1 MTITTLMDNL
11 AEFLRAAVKEY
22 CTMQKT
28 GEIPIEVYNKLKDSI
43 KKQDEVISDL
53 SKENSILKNDFNNLK
68 AISLDLS
75 NSSLY
80 ERMFKWNKLTQDI
93 KAYGEKL

>member
-1 MTITTLMDNL
+1 MAGKI
-11 AEFLRAAVKEY
+11 
-22 CTMQKT
+22 
-28 GEIPIEVYNKLKDSI
+28 EIPIEVYNKLKDSI
-43 KKQDEVISDL
+43 KKQDEVISAL

-80 ERMFKWNKLTQDI
+80 ERMFKWNKLIQDI

>member
-1 MTITTLMDNL
+1 MSGKI
-11 AEFLRAAVKEY
+11 
-22 CTMQKT
+22 
-28 GEIPIEVYNKLKDSI
+28 EIPIEVYNKLKDSI
-43 KKQDEVISDL
+43 KKQDDVIAEL

-80 ERMFKWNKLTQDI
+80 ERMFKWNQLTQDI
-93 KAYGEKL
+93 KAYDKKL

>member
-1 MTITTLMDNL
+1 MAGKI
-11 AEFLRAAVKEY
+11 
-22 CTMQKT
+22 
-28 GEIPIEVYNKLKDSI
+28 EIPIEVYNKLNDSI
-43 KKQDEVISDL
+43 KKHDEVISAL

-80 ERMFKWNKLTQDI
+80 ERMFKWNKLIQDI

>member
-1 MTITTLMDNL
+1 MSGKI
-11 AEFLRAAVKEY
+11 
-22 CTMQKT
+22 
-28 GEIPIEVYNKLKDSI
+28 EIPIEVYNKLKDNT
-43 KKQDEVISDL
+43 KKQDDVIAEL

-80 ERMFKWNKLTQDI
+80 ERMFKWNQLTKDI
-93 KAYGEKL
+93 KAYGKKL

>member
-1 MTITTLMDNL
+1 MSGKI
-11 AEFLRAAVKEY
+11 
-22 CTMQKT
+22 
-28 GEIPIEVYNKLKDSI
+28 EIPIEVYNKLKDNT
-43 KKQDEVISDL
+43 KKQDDVIAEL

-80 ERMFKWNKLTQDI
+80 ERMFKWNQLTQDI
-93 KAYGEKL
+93 KAYGKKL

>member
-1 MTITTLMDNL
+1 MAGKI
-11 AEFLRAAVKEY
+11 
-22 CTMQKT
+22 
-28 GEIPIEVYNKLKDSI
+28 EIPIEVYNKLKDSI

-80 ERMFKWNKLTQDI
+80 ERMFKWNKLIQDI

>member
-1 MTITTLMDNL
+1 MAGKI
-11 AEFLRAAVKEY
+11 
-22 CTMQKT
+22 
-28 GEIPIEVYNKLKDSI
+28 EIPIEVYNKLKDSI

-75 NSSLY
+75 DSSLY
-80 ERMFKWNKLTQDI
+80 ERMFKWNQLTQDI

>member
-1 MTITTLMDNL
+1 MSGKI
-11 AEFLRAAVKEY
+11 
-22 CTMQKT
+22 
-28 GEIPIEVYNKLKDSI
+28 EIPIEVYNKLKDNI
-43 KKQDEVISDL
+43 KKQDDVIAEL

-80 ERMFKWNKLTQDI
+80 ERMFKWNQLRQDI
-93 KAYGEKL
+93 KAYGKKL

>member
-1 MTITTLMDNL
+1 MSGKI
-11 AEFLRAAVKEY
+11 
-22 CTMQKT
+22 
-28 GEIPIEVYNKLKDSI
+28 EIPIEVYNKLKDSI
-43 KKQDEVISDL
+43 KKQDDVIAEL

-80 ERMFKWNKLTQDI
+80 ERMFKWNQLTQDI
-93 KAYGEKL
+93 KAYGKKL

>member
-1 MTITTLMDNL
+1 MNDP
-11 AEFLRAAVKEY
+11 AYKSDF
-22 CTMQKT
+22 
-28 GEIPIEVYNKLKDSI
+28 KDGNVFGDFI
-43 KKQDEVISDL
+43 
-53 SKENSILKNDFNNLK
+53 ILKNDFNTLK

-80 ERMFKWNKLTQDI
+80 ERMFNWNKLTQDI

>member
-1 MTITTLMDNL
+1 MSGKI
-11 AEFLRAAVKEY
+11 
-22 CTMQKT
+22 
-28 GEIPIEVYNKLKDSI
+28 EIPIEVYNKLKDSI
-43 KKQDEVISDL
+43 KKQDDVISEL

-80 ERMFKWNKLTQDI
+80 ERMFKWNQLTQDI
-93 KAYGEKL
+93 KAYGKKL

>member
-1 MTITTLMDNL
+1 MAGKI
-11 AEFLRAAVKEY
+11 
-22 CTMQKT
+22 
-28 GEIPIEVYNKLKDSI
+28 EIPIEVYNKLKDSI

-93 KAYGEKL
+93 KAYG

>member
-1 MTITTLMDNL
+1 MSGKI
-11 AEFLRAAVKEY
+11 
-22 CTMQKT
+22 
-28 GEIPIEVYNKLKDSI
+28 EIPIEVYNKLKDNI
-43 KKQDEVISDL
+43 KKQDDVITEL

-80 ERMFKWNKLTQDI
+80 ERMFKWNQLTQDI
-93 KAYGEKL
+93 KAYGKKL

>member
-1 MTITTLMDNL
+1 MAGKI
-11 AEFLRAAVKEY
+11 
-22 CTMQKT
+22 
-28 GEIPIEVYNKLKDSI
+28 EIPIEVYNKLKDSI

-75 NSSLY
+75 DSSLY

-93 KAYGEKL
+93 KAYG

>member
-1 MTITTLMDNL
+1 MSGKI
-11 AEFLRAAVKEY
+11 
-22 CTMQKT
+22 
-28 GEIPIEVYNKLKDSI
+28 EIPIEVYNKLKDSI
-43 KKQDEVISDL
+43 KKQDDVIAEL

-80 ERMFKWNKLTQDI
+80 ERMFKWNQLTKDI
-93 KAYGEKL
+93 KAYGKKL

>member
-1 MTITTLMDNL
+1 MAGKI
-11 AEFLRAAVKEY
+11 
-22 CTMQKT
+22 
-28 GEIPIEVYNKLKDSI
+28 EIPIDVYNKLKDSI

-75 NSSLY
+75 DSSLY

>member
-1 MTITTLMDNL
+1 MAGKI
-11 AEFLRAAVKEY
+11 
-22 CTMQKT
+22 
-28 GEIPIEVYNKLKDSI
+28 EIPIEVYNKLKDSI
-43 KKQDEVISDL
+43 KKQDDVIADL
-53 SKENSILKNDFNNLK
+53 SKENSVLKNDFNSLK

-93 KAYGEKL
+93 KAYGKKL